1 MKITEIVTKRKPL
14 LLVIPEGVKG
24 NGWEDLR
31 KAILSMQEYPDQVGG
46 ASKEKCGDIQMNK
59 DMYKWGRSYA
69 KVVAEDG
76 FRTGGML
83 SAGKW
88 ARAVICECQEKVQ
101 DWTHEGKAIA
111 RMMSMKGMVSINPIS
126 TFKGCF
132 FVSLTRRAERVHEQG
147 RLLVKGRPVFLRKWS
162 PRENLVVHGK
172 FRRGWLVLKGL
183 HFHLWDEVQLKYI
196 LKKWGRVTKVAKET
210 LKLVDLTKA
219 KLWVEM
225 LPNVVLP
232 VLLEVEDGAWTYTV
246 AVSVTEEDDED
257 DAVTSETTHSR
268 NEWVKAGG
276 CVSQST
282 KITEGLRGRIKDNE
296 CYRRRLLPR
305 ARYRHSSTSL
315 AAKRENG
322 RGRSSLG
329 PTIENFIRPS
339 VPELSFK
346 VQTERAQ
353 SGMRIRGLQVGPKA
367 PQAHQTA
374 AASSPSPQR
383 VGSSAKAIA
392 LLCPGDERAD
402 FEAIFGE

>member
-1 MKITEIVTKRKPL
+1 MTEHLKKAMELEASRGFLRKIRGKTKTHLMEICFNNRGRFIKIIEIVTKRKPL
-14 LLVIPEGVKG
+14 LLVVLEGIKG
-24 NGWEDLR
+24 NGWEDLW
-31 KAILSMQEYPDQVGG
+31 KAILSVQEYPDQVGG

-111 RMMSMKGMVSINPIS
+111 RMMGMKGMVSINLIS
-126 TFKGCF
+126 AFKGCF

-183 HFHLWDEVQLKYI
+183 PFHLWDEVQLKFI

-210 LKLVDLTKA
+210 LKLLNLTKV

-225 LPNVVLP
+225 LPNVVFP
-232 VLLEVEDGAWTYTV
+232 ALLEVEDGAWTYTV

-257 DAVTSETTHSR
+257 DAVTSETTRSR

-282 KITEGLRGRIKDNE
+282 KIAEGL
-296 CYRRRLLPR
+296 
-305 ARYRHSSTSL
+305 
-315 AAKRENG
+315 
-322 RGRSSLG
+322 
-329 PTIENFIRPS
+329 
-339 VPELSFK
+339 
-346 VQTERAQ
+346 
-353 SGMRIRGLQVGPKA
+353 
-367 PQAHQTA
+367 
-374 AASSPSPQR
+374 
-383 VGSSAKAIA
+383 
-392 LLCPGDERAD
+392 
-402 FEAIFGE
+402 